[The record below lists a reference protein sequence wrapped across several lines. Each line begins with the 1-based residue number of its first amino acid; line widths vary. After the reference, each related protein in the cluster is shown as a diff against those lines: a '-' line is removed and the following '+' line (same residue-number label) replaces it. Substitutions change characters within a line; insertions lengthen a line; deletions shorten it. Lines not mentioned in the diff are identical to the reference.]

1 MNMNCDILRLS
12 EAGTELTALLQD
24 QGVRNFLE
32 MCVGMDEAQQL
43 IDDIIDLYTKQE
55 QGMVEQISLST
66 VASLRK

>member
-1 MNMNCDILRLS
+1 
-12 EAGTELTALLQD
+12 
-24 QGVRNFLE
+24 
-32 MCVGMDEAQQL
+32 MDEAQQL